1 MFHLVQGDDDY
12 RVALKRDELT
22 ASFLSRGEAAIEHYD
37 GKDRDFT
44 MTELFQ
50 AASTQSFFE
59 PRKVVIVDEAADF
72 IAREKK
78 TIDSKSGQKMLEDLV
93 KIGDDVL
100 IIFTSN
106 EKVVAKNTKVYKTIA
121 ELGKVTELKKFWHD
135 PNEGIT
141 GELKRW
147 IDGEIKRQGL
157 KLTPAQITILV
168 TRAGSD
174 LRQLANE
181 LSKISLYLGDEPMS
195 TLDDETLRALIP
207 AGRELMIFHLVD
219 AVAQKNR
226 SRALAYLGDLLNA
239 GAVETFIV
247 TMLHRHLRQIYSLQ
261 LLEKDGFSIE
271 EISKELELSDF
282 KKRKLQS
289 QQKNFPPKTL
299 PGVIGALK
307 TADREI
313 KTSSLP
319 VKIIMEKLIVK
330 LAG

>member
-22 ASFLSRGEAAIEHYD
+22 ATFLRRGDAAIEHYD

-44 MTELFQ
+44 MTDLFQ
-50 AASTQSFFE
+50 AAATQSFFE

-72 IAREKK
+72 LTREKK

-100 IIFTSN
+100 IIFTAN
-106 EKVVAKNTKVYKTIA
+106 EKVIAKNTKVYKTIA

-147 IDGEIKRQGL
+147 IDSEIQHQGL
-157 KLTPAQITILV
+157 KLTPAQTTILI

-174 LRQLANE
+174 LRQIANE
-181 LSKISLYLGDEPMS
+181 LSKISLFLGDDSPS
-195 TLDDETLRALIP
+195 TLDDKTLGALIP
-207 AGRELMIFHLVD
+207 PSRELLIFHLVD
-219 AVAQKNR
+219 AVGHKNR
-226 SRALAYLGDLLNA
+226 SRALAYLTDLLNA
-239 GAVETFIV
+239 GEVESFIV
-247 TMLHRHLRQIYSLQ
+247 TMLHRHLRHLYAIQ
-261 LLEKDGFSIE
+261 LLERDG
-271 EISKELELSDF
+271 ISMEQITSELKISEF
-282 KKRKLQS
+282 QKRKLLEQRN
-289 QQKNFPPKTL
+289 NFPTKTL
-299 PGVIGALK
+299 PIIIGALRV
-307 TADREI
+307 ADEEI

-319 VKIIMEKLIVK
+319 AKIIMEKLIVK